1 MELVVIALVALVAV
15 AVAWRCAAFLLGA
28 FSWFLLI
35 TIVASLTVGVPVP
48 GPAVVIA
55 IALWVAS
62 QGVSRLRRGV
72 WRSRALR
79 GLFAGFGA
87 LHAAR

>member
-1 MELVVIALVALVAV
+1 MIALLALAAAAV
-15 AVAWRCAAFLLGA
+15 LWRFASFLLGA
-28 FSWFLLI
+28 FSWFVLF
-35 TIVASLTVGVPVP
+35 TIVASIAVGVPVP

-62 QGVSRLRRGV
+62 QGVSRLRRGA
-72 WRSRALR
+72 WRSRTLR
-79 GLFAGFGA
+79 GLFAGVSA